1 MTQVKPDAWD
11 PIVSVLGLVRVTD
24 MWAQSTATP
33 AWSKLTRGPTVVR
46 LKVNRGYPA
55 VN

>member
-24 MWAQSTATP
+24 MWAQSTATS
-33 AWSKLTRGPTVVR
+33 AWSKLTRGPMVVR
-46 LKVNRGYPA
+46 LKLNRGYPV